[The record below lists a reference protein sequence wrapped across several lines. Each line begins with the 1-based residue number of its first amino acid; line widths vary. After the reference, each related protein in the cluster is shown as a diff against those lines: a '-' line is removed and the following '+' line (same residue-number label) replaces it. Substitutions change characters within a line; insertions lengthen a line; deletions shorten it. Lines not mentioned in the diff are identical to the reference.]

1 MNAVA
6 EPAVFSLHQGSVP
19 LLVSIPHAGTRLP
32 EDIARTMT
40 PVAAH
45 VDDCDWH
52 LERLYGFVR
61 ELGGSVLVPANARYV
76 VDLNR
81 PPDNANLYPGQD
93 TTGLV
98 PVDTFDKEALYPAG
112 GQPDEAEIMRR
123 RDRYWLPY
131 HTALKDEIARLAA
144 EHGRVLLWEAHSIRS
159 QVPRFF
165 EGRLPDFNFGTANG
179 ASAAP
184 GLGEALAEVVTRQ
197 GAYTAVANGR
207 FKGGYITRQYGA
219 PDAKVDAVQLELA
232 QITYMDETR
241 PYAYDEGKADAV
253 APLLETLL
261 KTALAYR

>member
-6 EPAVFSLHQGSVP
+6 EPAIFTLHQGSVP

-98 PVDTFDKEALYPAG
+98 RSIPSTRKRCIPPAAS
-112 GQPDEAEIMRR
+112 PTRR
-123 RDRYWLPY
+123 RSC
-131 HTALKDEIARLAA
+131 AAAIATGCR
-144 EHGRVLLWEAHSIRS
+144 
-159 QVPRFF
+159 
-165 EGRLPDFNFGTANG
+165 
-179 ASAAP
+179 
-184 GLGEALAEVVTRQ
+184 
-197 GAYTAVANGR
+197 
-207 FKGGYITRQYGA
+207 ITR
-219 PDAKVDAVQLELA
+219 
-232 QITYMDETR
+232 R
-241 PYAYDEGKADAV
+241 
-253 APLLETLL
+253 
-261 KTALAYR
+261 